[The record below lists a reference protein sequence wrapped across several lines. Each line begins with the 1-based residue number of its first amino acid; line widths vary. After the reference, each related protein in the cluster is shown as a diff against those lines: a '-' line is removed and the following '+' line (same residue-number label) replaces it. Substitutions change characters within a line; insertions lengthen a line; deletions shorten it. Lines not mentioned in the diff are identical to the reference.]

1 MHGALLLLESYNFI
15 IFKSP
20 KNNTLCFLSTVIKLL
35 LYNVTENVFL
45 IKFSFTINIT
55 TSKLTKTSHYTKR
68 QQKLYDKIK
77 QLKEI
82 EKLSYRKISEKLEKL
97 KYRSVR
103 SGKILKPNYIFSIY
117 KKGKIREERINRE
130 FKDRISDMDFELIKN
145 Y

>member
-1 MHGALLLLESYNFI
+1 MTKEVLETKSWVPNHSTVKGLLLEYVWNNEYFI
-15 IFKSP
+15 
-20 KNNTLCFLSTVIKLL
+20 V
-35 LYNVTENVFL
+35 
-45 IKFSFTINIT
+45 FSFTINIT
-55 TSKLTKTSHYTKR
+55 TSKLTKTSHYTKK

-82 EKLSYRKISEKLEKL
+82 EKLSYRKISDKLEKL

-130 FKDRISDMDFELIKN
+130 FKDRISDMDFELVKN
-145 Y
+145 SNFVK

>member
-1 MHGALLLLESYNFI
+1 MEYVWNNEYFI
-15 IFKSP
+15 
-20 KNNTLCFLSTVIKLL
+20 V
-35 LYNVTENVFL
+35 
-45 IKFSFTINIT
+45 FSFTLNIT

-77 QLKEI
+77 QLKEV
-82 EKLSYRKISEKLEKL
+82 EKLSYRKISDKLEKL

-130 FKDRISDMDFELIKN
+130 FKDRISNMDFELVKN
-145 Y
+145 SKFVV

>member
-1 MHGALLLLESYNFI
+1 MEYVWNNEYFI
-15 IFKSP
+15 
-20 KNNTLCFLSTVIKLL
+20 V
-35 LYNVTENVFL
+35 
-45 IKFSFTINIT
+45 FSFTINIT

-82 EKLSYRKISEKLEKL
+82 EKLSYRKISEVLEKL

-103 SGKILKPNYIFSIY
+103 SGKIQNQIIYSSIY

-130 FKDRISDMDFELIKN
+130 FKDRISDMDFELVKQEN
-145 Y
+145 NLR

>member
-1 MHGALLLLESYNFI
+1 MTKEFLET
-15 IFKSP
+15 KSVVP
-20 KNNTLCFLSTVIKLL
+20 NHSTVIKLL

-45 IKFSFTINIT
+45 IKFSFTLNIT
-55 TSKLTKTSHYTKR
+55 TSKLTKTSHYTKK

-77 QLKEI
+77 QLKEV
-82 EKLSYRKISEKLEKL
+82 EKLSYRKISEVLEKL

-130 FKDRISDMDFELIKN
+130 FKDRISDMDFELVKN
-145 Y
+145 SKFVV

>member
-1 MHGALLLLESYNFI
+1 LDDIWRKKFFI
-15 IFKSP
+15 
-20 KNNTLCFLSTVIKLL
+20 V
-35 LYNVTENVFL
+35 
-45 IKFSFTINIT
+45 FSFTINIT
-55 TSKLTKTSHYTKR
+55 TSKLTKTSHYTKK
-68 QQKLYDKIK
+68 QQKLYEKIK

-130 FKDRISDMDFELIKN
+130 FKDRISNMNFQLIKK
-145 Y
+145 